1 MQAVI
6 TYETYADAI
15 LSIRRP
21 TMKYATWAQPGLLA
35 KPIDRDFG
43 DLPSDMFTFAS
54 ISDIFADFSV
64 LSLFFLLSLSLSF
77 FLFYVVLRDFLCQD
91 PTRVYRRDIHTIG
104 SFCSRTSFVNDRQR
118 DKRETNTMRQT
129 RKAIINCSRRTE
141 TAEIWPLALGALTYG
156 SVAVMPA
163 EI

>member
-1 MQAVI
+1 MQILYAHICRHAVI

-64 LSLFFLLSLSLSF
+64 LSLSFLLFLSF

-91 PTRVYRRDIHTIG
+91 PTRVYRRRDIHTIG
-104 SFCSRTSFVNDRQR
+104 SLCSRTSFVNDRQR
-118 DKRETNTMRQT
+118 DKHARQT
-129 RKAIINCSRRTE
+129 QCDRRKRQSSTDRGE
-141 TAEIWPLALGALTYG
+141 PKLPKYG
-156 SVAVMPA
+156 RWRLVR
-163 EI
+163 